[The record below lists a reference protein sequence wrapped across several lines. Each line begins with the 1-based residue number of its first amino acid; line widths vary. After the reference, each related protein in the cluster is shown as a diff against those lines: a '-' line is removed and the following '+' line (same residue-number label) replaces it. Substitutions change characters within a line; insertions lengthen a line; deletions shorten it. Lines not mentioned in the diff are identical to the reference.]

1 MFRTTPLDRGRGLTG
16 WRGLVLA
23 VLEAVAL
30 RQLEEMRQV
39 RQPWAPHSW
48 RTRLC
53 DATTDWRSCEIK
65 RFHLGRVELWFAT
78 SGGSCGRTMARRR
91 WDAGSS
97 QIAIAMERGVGVL
110 DEW

>member
-1 MFRTTPLDRGRGLTG
+1 MFRTTPLDQGRGLTG
-16 WRGLVLA
+16 WRRLVLA

-30 RQLEEMRQV
+30 MRLEEMRQV

-53 DATTDWRSCEIK
+53 DEKTDWCSCK
-65 RFHLGRVELWFAT
+65 RTKIHLERVELWFAS

-97 QIAIAMERGVGVL
+97 QIAIAMKRGGSVL
-110 DEW
+110 DGW

>member
-1 MFRTTPLDRGRGLTG
+1 MFRTTPLDQGRGLTG

-30 RQLEEMRQV
+30 MRLEEMRQV
-39 RQPWAPHSW
+39 RQPWASHSW
-48 RTRLC
+48 MTRLC

-65 RFHLGRVELWFAT
+65 GFHLGRVELWFAR
-78 SGGSCGRTMARRR
+78 SGSNCERTVARRR

-97 QIAIAMERGVGVL
+97 QIAIAMERGGSVL
-110 DEW
+110 DGW